1 MPGPQACRTVMPM
14 TTRSNRR
21 RAVTAGLSVVA
32 GAAAAFLAWGPALAD
47 TPPLSPSPT
56 ADAPAAGAPAHVPA
70 VADPVFSGTDLVT
83 WNKLVPVQIEM
94 QQESVAYVAPASAAM
109 KGRHDTTKNTI
120 QNVR

>member
-1 MPGPQACRTVMPM
+1 MLGPQGCHTVATM
-14 TTRSNRR
+14 TIRSNRR
-21 RAVTAGLSVVA
+21 RAVAGGLSVVA
-32 GAAAAFLAWGPALAD
+32 GAAAAFLAWGPAFAHA
-47 TPPLSPSPT
+47 PSST
-56 ADAPAAGAPAHVPA
+56 SRAPAAATSAHVPA